1 MRSGGKTLVLAGVVC
16 LIAAQTVFPLLVA
29 AQAAPAA
36 NNAAASSLQSK
47 IDQRT
52 QDIKNL
58 ETEIASYL
66 KQLNELGSQASTL
79 SSTIKTLQLT
89 QKKLET
95 DIKVTESKIAEKNL
109 QIQKLGSQIVDKEE
123 NITDNKHIIS
133 RSFAAMNEL
142 GTKSLP
148 ELLLSKD
155 SLSDAWNSL
164 DEISTMQRGLSDHIG
179 QLQSAKANLEENKK
193 ATEKAKAELLVLGK
207 QLNDQKKIV
216 ADTTKENNALLN
228 ETKNSQANYSQLLA
242 LRQQQKEAFEREV
255 DTLQEQLKITIDPTH
270 IPTTGTGVLV
280 YPLDTIRITQY
291 FGNTAFATKNP
302 QIYTTGS
309 HPGVDFAAP
318 IGTPV
323 KAALSGMVVAAGN
336 MDLAGKGRCRAYG
349 KWIMI
354 QHANGLSTLYGHLS
368 LLGVTKGQSVSTGDV
383 IGYSGNTG
391 ATTGPHLH
399 FGVYATEG
407 VRITNLT
414 SSSYCSGVLYPLAD
428 PKAYLNPL
436 SYL

>member
-1 MRSGGKTLVLAGVVC
+1 MKTIGNLFLLTWLLCA
-16 LIAAQTVFPLLVA
+16 FPLLA
-29 AQAAPAA
+29 SAQTPPAT
-36 NNAAASSLQSK
+36 NAAATSLQSK

-66 KQLNELGSQASTL
+66 KQLNELGNQASSL

-89 QKKLET
+89 QKKLEA
-95 DIKVTESKIAEKNL
+95 DIKVTEAKIGEKNL
-109 QIQKLGSQIVDKEE
+109 QIQKLGSQISDKEE
-123 NITDNKHIIS
+123 NIVDNKHIIS
-133 RSFAAMNEL
+133 RSFATMNEL

-164 DEISTMQRGLSDHIG
+164 DEISTIQRGLSEHIG
-179 QLQSAKANLEENKK
+179 ELQSAKANLEQNKK
-193 ATEKAKAELLVLGK
+193 ATEKAKAELQTLGR
-207 QLNDQKKIV
+207 QLSDQKKIV

-228 ETKNSQANYSQLLA
+228 DTKNSQANYSKLLA
-242 LRQQQKEAFEREV
+242 TRQQQKEAFEREV
-255 DTLQEQLKITIDPTH
+255 DSLQEQLKITIDPTH
-270 IPTTGTGVLV
+270 IPKTGTGVLV
-280 YPLDTIRITQY
+280 YPLDTIRVTQY
-291 FGNTAFATKNP
+291 FGNTTFATKNP

-309 HPGVDFAAP
+309 HPGIDFAAS

-323 KAALSGMVVAAGN
+323 KAALGGTVVAAAN
-336 MDLAGKGRCRAYG
+336 MDVAGGGRCRAYG

-354 QHANGLSTLYGHLS
+354 KHTNGLSTLYGHLS
-368 LLGVTKGQSVSTGDV
+368 LIGVTKGQTVSTGDI